1 MATRQQNLTTALDNL
16 AAILVEITADP
27 KPSYEIDGQ
36 KVLWTEYQKMIL
48 EQMETL
54 QALET
59 TSSGPFEV
67 RTYGN
72 TR

>member
-1 MATRQQNLTTALDNL
+1 MATREQNLTTALDNL
-16 AAILVEITADP
+16 AAILAEITADP

-36 KVLWTEYQKMIL
+36 KVMWTEYQRMIL

-54 QALET
+54 RELEQT
-59 TSSGPFEV
+59 AAGPFEV